1 MKLSVSKEKKKTWAV
16 FSKYIRMRDAKLTTD
31 TLTKAKCVSCQ
42 KVYPIKNL
50 QAGHFVSRTH
60 TSVLFDEQNVH
71 AQCVGCNMFK
81 QGNFAGY
88 LEEMRRLYGETV
100 IDRILSTRFDIKRF
114 KASELVEM
122 REEYKQKIKEM
133 EA

>member
-16 FSKYIRMRDAKLTTD
+16 FSKYIRLRDAVRTTG
-31 TLTKAKCVSCQ
+31 TLAEAKCVSCQ
-42 KVYPIKNL
+42 KKYPIKSL

-60 TSVLFDEQNVH
+60 TSVMFDEQNVH

-100 IDRILSTRFDIKRF
+100 IDRILSTRFEIKRF
-114 KASELVEM
+114 KASELLEM
-122 REEYKQKIKEM
+122 KEMYKQKIKEM
-133 EA
+133 EV